1 MARKRIKDLDLAS
14 STTGSEFVAIDY
26 TGYASAKKIAL
37 SSIGGGGSATMYVG
51 WGFTDESV
59 SPPQTNFL
67 STNAYTNLNVGSSIA
82 ASANSGDFTVSNA
95 GVITYTG
102 ATTKL
107 FHVTVNASLDGQNG
121 DEIRVAITK
130 NLTPVVGALSGDI
143 MSNNKSVGVFVS
155 VVVGSPSSSPPPPP
169 VLDSVTSV
177 CGPASFFVQVN
188 VNSCEIFS
196 PTSRTPVAVPVNAIV
211 GGIYVGA

>member
-14 STTGSEFVAIDY
+14 STTGAEFVAIDA
-26 TGYASAKKIAL
+26 TGYAAAKKLPL
-37 SSIGGGGSATMYVG
+37 SSISTLYAG
-51 WGFTDESV
+51 WGTTDESIT
-59 SPPQTNFL
+59 PPQTNFL
-67 STNAYTNLNVGSSIA
+67 ASNTYENLNVGSSIV

-130 NLTPVVGALSGDI
+130 NLTPVAGALSGDI
-143 MSNNKSVGVFVS
+143 MSNSKAVGAFVQCFVS
-155 VVVGSPSSSPPPPP
+155 LSTGNTLTIMVKNMT
-169 VLDSVTSV
+169 DTHH
-177 CGPASFFVQVN
+177 VQVISAGMC
-188 VNSCEIFS
+188 VVSL
-196 PTSRTPVAVPVNAIV
+196 
-211 GGIYVGA
+211 

>member
-51 WGFTDESV
+51 WGFTDESI

-67 STNAYTNLNVGSSIA
+67 STNTYANLNVGSSIA

-121 DEIRVAITK
+121 DEIRVAIIKGNST
-130 NLTPVVGALSGDI
+130 TMAGAISGDI
-143 MSNNKSVGVFVS
+143 MSNGKSVGS
-155 VVVGSPSSSPPPPP
+155 
-169 VLDSVTSV
+169 
-177 CGPASFFVQVN
+177 FVQGLISLSTGNTLTIKVKN
-188 VNSCEIFS
+188 MTDTHHVHTVSAGMCVVS
-196 PTSRTPVAVPVNAIV
+196 L
-211 GGIYVGA
+211 